1 MKPTL
6 NQRFQTLI
14 LRFHQLGGELPPLE
28 KFGITPAQV
37 VYLDYLGKH
46 PNCQL
51 SDLAEALQYKPAS
64 VSVMVSALERKGL
77 VKKNPEQDDGRAL
90 SLSLTPSGSE
100 IVAEIERFRSNRV
113 ETILE
118 KLNQNEKENLMG
130 LLEKTILKEEEN

>member
-1 MKPTL
+1 
-6 NQRFQTLI
+6 
-14 LRFHQLGGELPPLE
+14 
-28 KFGITPAQV
+28 
-37 VYLDYLGKH
+37 
-46 PNCQL
+46 
-51 SDLAEALQYKPAS
+51 
-64 VSVMVSALERKGL
+64 LERKGL

-130 LLEKTILKEEEN
+130 LLEKTILKEEEI